1 MAALGVSGFAPAAS
15 LPIRGADE
23 APARAQVPDANKLR
37 EAQAPP
43 GPTTAG
49 PLEHRFEPYDFNGG
63 TTLAIS
69 GKDFAVVAADTR
81 MSTGYS
87 ILTRKK
93 SKLHQLGPNTVL
105 AADGCQ
111 TDVVCL
117 VDVLKTRQKM
127 Y

>member
-23 APARAQVPDANKLR
+23 APARAQLPDANKLR

-81 MSTGYS
+81 MSTA
-87 ILTRKK
+87 K
-93 SKLHQLGPNTVL
+93 SLPEM
-105 AADGCQ
+105 AR
-111 TDVVCL
+111 VVPP
-117 VDVLKTRQKM
+117 LKS
-127 Y
+127 

>member
-15 LPIRGADE
+15 LPLRGADE
-23 APARAQVPDANKLR
+23 APACGRAQAPDAQKLR
-37 EAQAPP
+37 QAQAPP

-81 MSTGYS
+81 MSTGYN
-87 ILTRKK
+87 IMTRKCVNILCKHFEVK
-93 SKLHQLGPNTVL
+93 SFCRKNSKV
-105 AADGCQ
+105 
-111 TDVVCL
+111 
-117 VDVLKTRQKM
+117 
-127 Y
+127 